1 MSFAAERSPLKGIG
15 LKVMAVTVFIA
26 MAACIKAAQGDPV
39 GGDGLPPGQAVWGR
53 SFFALPVVIVW
64 LWLRHD
70 LRDGLKTVNP
80 WGHVW
85 RGLIGTAAMLT
96 GFGALGLLPLPQV
109 TAIFYAIPVFTVI
122 LAVIFLHERIRVFR
136 LSAVLVGIAGVLIVA
151 WPDLAMPDA
160 IASDGT
166 LAAVRAVGAVL
177 ALTSAFLGGVA
188 QVLIRR
194 LVETEETAA
203 IVFYFQLSAT
213 VFGLATLPLA
223 WVWET
228 GFLQP
233 WLMPSPLQW
242 LLLAAAGVLG
252 GVGQILHTSA
262 YRYADASVI
271 APFEYASIVLAIAIG
286 YVVFSEVPSE
296 NTLLGVTVV
305 IAAGIFIIWR
315 EARLGMERNRSKRIK
330 TING

>member
-1 MSFAAERSPLKGIG
+1 MSFAAERSALRGIG
-15 LKVMAVTVFIA
+15 LKVAAVTVFIA
-26 MAACIKAAQGDPV
+26 MAACVKAVQPS
-39 GGDGLPPGQAVWGR
+39 LPPGQAVWGR

-64 LWLRHD
+64 LWSRHD
-70 LRDGLKTVNP
+70 LRDGLKTANA

-96 GFGALGLLPLPQV
+96 GFGAVGMLPLPQV

-122 LAVIFLHERIRVFR
+122 LAAIFLGERIRIFR
-136 LSAVLVGIAGVLIVA
+136 MSAVAVGLLGVAIVV
-151 WPDLAMPDA
+151 WPD
-160 IASDGT
+160 
-166 LAAVRAVGAVL
+166 VAVGDVFTDDAALRVVRMIGAAL

-213 VFGLATLPLA
+213 LFGLLTLPLA
-223 WVWET
+223 MAYET
-228 GFLQP
+228 GFLRP
-233 WLMPSPLQW
+233 WAWPSAVEW
-242 LLLAAAGVLG
+242 TLLAAAGVLG

-286 YVVFSEVPSE
+286 YVVFSEVPSGT
-296 NTLLGVTVV
+296 TLLGVSIV

-315 EARLGMERNRSKRIK
+315 EHRLGLERNRARSAKPPH
-330 TING
+330 GA

>member
-1 MSFAAERSPLKGIG
+1 MSFAAERSPLTGIG
-15 LKVMAVTVFIA
+15 LKVAAVTVFIA
-26 MAACIKAAQGDPV
+26 MAACVKAVQPD
-39 GGDGLPPGQAVWGR
+39 LPPGQAVWGR

-64 LWLRHD
+64 LWSRHD
-70 LRDGLKTVNP
+70 LAGGLKTRNP

-122 LAVIFLHERIRVFR
+122 LAVVFLGERIRIFR
-136 LSAVLVGIAGVLIVA
+136 MSAVAVGILGVAIVV
-151 WPDLAMPDA
+151 WPDIAVADTF
-160 IASDGT
+160 ASDANLRIARMIG
-166 LAAVRAVGAVL
+166 AAL

-188 QVLIRR
+188 QVVIRR

-223 WVWET
+223 MVHET
-228 GFLQP
+228 GFLRP
-233 WLMPSPLQW
+233 WVWPSGTQW
-242 LLLAAAGVLG
+242 ALLASAGVLG

-286 YVVFSEVPSE
+286 YFVFSEVPTGA
-296 NTLLGVTVV
+296 TLIGVAIV

-315 EARLGMERNRSKRIK
+315 EAQLGLERNRSRRAKSPH
-330 TING
+330 GA